1 MKKMSMRYVGVTSS
15 EKRMDHFPIVWQW
28 QQQKME
34 YFKRPFQ
41 FSFFLIKII
50 QLFFIDTGFDFF
62 FNEIVVV
69 LEMDE

>member
-41 FSFFLIKII
+41 FSVFFLNKNNST
-50 QLFFIDTGFDFF
+50 FFIDTGFDF
-62 FNEIVVV
+62 
-69 LEMDE
+69 L

>member
-1 MKKMSMRYVGVTSS
+1 MKK
-15 EKRMDHFPIVWQW
+15 EWII
-28 QQQKME
+28 
-34 YFKRPFQ
+34 FQ
-41 FSFFLIKII
+41 SYDNGNNKKWSILSGLFNLVFFLIKII